1 MGVKRT
7 SSLVLYILFVSLL
20 LQHFHAV
27 SSSRDSRPS
36 SVGTNHE
43 ALPLNDDSL
52 KSDVVGLEGK
62 ARELA
67 VVIKKGGGGGGSRG
81 GGSTGGGR
89 SKSPSLSGWIP
100 VRTGSAGSV
109 GSHRSSGNRNL
120 QGTARAVG
128 WFALSVLT
136 GLFLVL

>member
-7 SSLVLYILFVSLL
+7 SSLVLYTLFVFLL
-20 LQHFHAV
+20 LHHFHSV
-27 SSSRDSRPS
+27 SSSRPS

-62 ARELA
+62 ALELA
-67 VVIKKGGGGGGSRG
+67 VVIKKGGGGGGRG
-81 GGSTGGGR
+81 GGGSRGGGR
-89 SKSPSLSGWIP
+89 SKSPSRPWIP
-100 VRTGSAGSV
+100 VYTGRSGSV

-128 WFALSVLT
+128 WLALSSVLT
-136 GLFLVL
+136 GLFLVQ